1 MSGAQLVQKL
11 WNYCSILRDDGLSYG
26 DYVEQLTFLLFLKMA
41 DEQSKP
47 PFDKQ
52 SPIPPKYSWPALL
65 KLDGDDLEIHYR
77 HTLEELGKRAG
88 MLGVIFRKAQNKI
101 QDPAKLRRLIVD
113 LIDKEQ
119 WSSLSADVKGDAYEG
134 LLQKNAEDVKGGA
147 GQYFTPR
154 PLIAAM
160 VDAIAPGPNQTICD
174 PACGTGGFLL
184 AAHDYIVGH
193 YQLDRAQKKQLKNGT
208 LFGIEL
214 VDSVTR
220 LCAMNLLLHGIGG
233 ELEENLPVVT
243 KDALAAKHGEYDI
256 VLANPPFGKKSSVT
270 IVNEAGETSKESL
283 IINRDDF
290 WASTSNKQLNFLQHI
305 FTILKQHG
313 RAAVVLP
320 DNVLFEGGAG
330 ETIRR
335 ALLKQADVHTLVRLP
350 TGLFYAQ
357 GVKANVLFFDRKPAQ
372 EKPWTTKLW
381 IYDLRTNLHFT
392 LKENTLKR
400 SDLDD
405 FVSCYFGR
413 PTRVASAVSAEKPSK
428 TSAGDSGR
436 YKEATG
442 GTSSVSSM
450 AGTEASPPSENRH
463 NRKESDRF
471 NPDKSGANRFE
482 RVESDRFRS
491 FTYEELTKRDKAN
504 LDIFWLKDEAL
515 EESANLPA
523 PEVIAADIVAD
534 LEAALEQ
541 FAEIAAD
548 LRGGLPINQ
557 DFKRT

>member
-1 MSGAQLVQKL
+1 MYQPTGTHASGRVDFLAMSPNPTALVQKL
-11 WNYCSILRDDGLSYG
+11 WNYCNILRDDGLSYG

-41 DEQSKP
+41 DEQARP
-47 PFDKQ
+47 PFNKP
-52 SPIPPKYSWPALL
+52 SPIPNGKDWPTLL
-65 KLDGDDLEIHYR
+65 AKDGDEMEIHYR
-77 HTLEELGKRAG
+77 HTLEELGKRSG

-119 WSSLSADVKGDAYEG
+119 WSSLSVDVKGDAYEG

-160 VDAIAPGPNQTICD
+160 VDVVAPQPGQSICD
-174 PACGTGGFLL
+174 RACGTGGFLL
-184 AAHDYIVGH
+184 AAHDYLAKH
-193 YQLDRAQKKQLKNGT
+193 HALDRAQKKKLKSGT
-208 LFGIEL
+208 FFGIEL

-220 LCAMNLLLHGIGG
+220 LCAMNLLLHGIGS
-233 ELEENLPVVT
+233 ESEDDLPVVT
-243 KDALAAKHGEYDI
+243 KDALAGKHGEYDI

-270 IVNEAGETSKESL
+270 IVNEAGESSKESL

-335 ALLKQADVHTLVRLP
+335 ELLKQADVHTLLRLP
-350 TGLFYAQ
+350 TGIFYAQ
-357 GVKANVLFFDRKPAQ
+357 GVKANVLFFNRKPAQ
-372 EKPWTTKLW
+372 EKPWTQKLW

-405 FVSCYFGR
+405 FV
-413 PTRVASAVSAEKPSK
+413 
-428 TSAGDSGR
+428 TS
-436 YKEATG
+436 YNPK
-442 GTSSVSSM
+442 
-450 AGTEASPPSENRH
+450 NRH
-463 NRKESDRF
+463 DRKETERF
-471 NPDKSGANRFE
+471 K
-482 RVESDRFRS
+482 S
-491 FTYEELTKRDKAN
+491 FTYEELTKRDKVN

-523 PEVIAADIVAD
+523 PEVIATDIAAD

-541 FAEIAAD
+541 FATIADD
-548 LRGGLPINQ
+548 L
-557 DFKRT
+557 K

>member
-1 MSGAQLVQKL
+1 MTESNALVQKL
-11 WNYCSILRDDGLSYG
+11 WNYCNILRDDGLSYG

-41 DEQSKP
+41 DEQSKA
-47 PFDKQ
+47 PFNKP
-52 SPIPPKYSWPALL
+52 SPVPKAFGWSALL
-65 KLDGDDLEIHYR
+65 KVDGDELENHYR
-77 HTLEELGKRAG
+77 HTLAELGKQSG
-88 MLGVIFRKAQNKI
+88 MLGLIFRKAQNKI
-101 QDPAKLRRLIVD
+101 QDPAKLRRLIAD

-119 WSSLSADVKGDAYEG
+119 WSSLSVDVKGDAYEG

-160 VDAIAPGPNQTICD
+160 VDVMAPQPGQAICD

-184 AAHDYIVGH
+184 AAYDYMVKQGK
-193 YQLDRAQKKQLKNGT
+193 LDRTQTRKLKSGT
-208 LFGIEL
+208 FFGIEL

-233 ELEENLPVVT
+233 DRDEDLPVVT
-243 KDALAAKHGEYDI
+243 KDALAGKHGEYEM

-290 WASTSNKQLNFLQHI
+290 WATTSNKQLNFLQHI

-335 ALLKQADVHTLVRLP
+335 ELLKQADVHTLLRLP
-350 TGLFYAQ
+350 TGIFYAQ

-372 EKPWTTKLW
+372 ERAWTKKLW

-392 LKENTLKR
+392 LKENTLKL

-405 FVSCYFGR
+405 FVAC
-413 PTRVASAVSAEKPSK
+413 
-428 TSAGDSGR
+428 
-436 YKEATG
+436 
-442 GTSSVSSM
+442 
-450 AGTEASPPSENRH
+450 
-463 NRKESDRF
+463 
-471 NPDKSGANRFE
+471 FE
-482 RVESDRFRS
+482 RKDRNARQESERFKA
-491 FTYEELTKRDKAN
+491 FTYEELTKRDKLN
-504 LDIFWLKDEAL
+504 LDIFWLKDDAL

-523 PEVIAADIVAD
+523 PEVIAADIAAD
-534 LEAALEQ
+534 LAAALEQ
-541 FAEIAAD
+541 FSAIAED
-548 LRGGLPINQ
+548 L
-557 DFKRT
+557 KTSV